1 MLPAVFSIP
10 GFHSK
15 CGQPLS
21 DLILVVPLKIPAK
34 DFPYNFGLRL
44 INLQCIFVQ
53 TISKRRFAGDEFLVF
68 HSVLIAPPLVFGDA
82 LALLLRDGGEHRR
95 QQFAA
100 HLLGVDVLFLEE
112 NSDSS
117 VFEDAHMLQ
126 AIDRIAS
133 ESGN

>member
-1 MLPAVFSIP
+1 MLPAVISIP

-15 CGQPLS
+15 CGQPLR

-53 TISKRRFAGDEFLVF
+53 TISKRRFAGDEVLVF

-100 HLLGVDVLFLEE
+100 HLRGVDVLFLEADPHP
-112 NSDSS
+112 NGFQRADG
-117 VFEDAHMLQ
+117 FQ
-126 AIDRIAS
+126 AFLGIAG
-133 ESGN
+133 EA